1 MPRWIHRGADHEPPE
16 QQAHEGD
23 SLQQSSAAP
32 PAPSSSDDEA
42 KQLSHV
48 GERAE
53 LESSMAMSGS
63 RMSCGLEAASAAQ
76 ICNLFQHA
84 SVLVGMHPDQVC
96 HPAGSPSL
104 AGRLMPE

>member
-23 SLQQSSAAP
+23 SLQRSSAVP
-32 PAPSSSDDEA
+32 PAPSLSDDEA
-42 KQLSHV
+42 EQLPHDRE
-48 GERAE
+48 GAQ
-53 LESSMAMSGS
+53 LESSMVKSES
-63 RMSCGLEAASAAQ
+63 SMSCGLQSESAAQ

-96 HPAGSPSL
+96 HPAGLPALS
-104 AGRLMPE
+104 GRLMSE